1 MYVAT
6 NTHILVPEFEY
17 LQPSSLEEVF
27 LHLSE
32 HGKQARL
39 MAGGTD
45 LLVQMKM
52 GRAAPTFLISLA
64 RIQELHGFTSNTKSG
79 GLTVGA
85 TTSIRSVAG
94 SKLVRQRYTALAE
107 ACDAFSTVPIM
118 IMATLGG
125 NVCNASPAADAA
137 VALLAFDAGLNLVSR
152 EGRRVVP
159 LDEFLKGPGQT
170 ALREGEILHSVVLPG
185 AVEGSGS
192 AFLKISRVAADISKV
207 CGAVRLV
214 RDGDRVVECRIALG
228 AVAPTPMRAGG
239 AEARLTDRPFD
250 LDGAEE
256 AARIAREEVKPITDV
271 RATREYRNHVSGVVV
286 RDALLTAWH
295 RSGGGR
301 VK

>member
-17 LQPSSLEEVF
+17 VQPSSLEEVF
-27 LHLSE
+27 SHLAE
-32 HGKQARL
+32 HREQARL
-39 MAGGTD
+39 IAGGTD

-64 RIQELHGFTSNTKSG
+64 RVRELHGITSNKDSR

-85 TTSIRSVAG
+85 TTGISNVAG
-94 SKLVRQRYTALAE
+94 SELVRRRYTALAE
-107 ACDAFSTVPIM
+107 ACEAFSTVPIM

-125 NVCNASPAADAA
+125 NVCNASPAADAV
-137 VALLAFDAGLNLVSR
+137 VALLAFDAGLDLASR

-159 LDEFLKGPGQT
+159 LNEFLRGPGLT
-170 ALREGEILHSVVLPG
+170 ALREGEVLHSVVLPG
-185 AVEGSGS
+185 AAEGSGS
-192 AFLKISRVAADISKV
+192 AFLKISRVAADIAKV
-207 CGAVRLV
+207 CAAVRLV

-250 LDGAEE
+250 LEGAQE
-256 AARIAREEVKPITDV
+256 AARIAREEVRPITDV
-271 RATREYRNHVSGVVV
+271 RATREYRSHVAGVVV
-286 RDALLTAWH
+286 RDALLSAWH
-295 RSGGGR
+295 RSGGGS